1 MLIEKTLLEQFNIN
15 EIEIQRRMELF
26 KLTQGELD
34 LLAQQQSIIE
44 QHLDSLVA
52 KFYDKQTQFDEIAL
66 LIGDADTLQRLRNA
80 QRRYI
85 QELFSG
91 HYDNAYVNSRLRI
104 GLVHKRIGVEPKL
117 YLSASCT
124 LKYLVEDVLIE
135 HMANPSELPQVL
147 RALDKLISFD
157 TALVFDTYIGTLL
170 SAVENAKKRM
180 ETYAREL
187 EEKSKILSAHAERD
201 PLTELYN
208 KRAMHRTIMRELNA
222 AIRRKSFLSV
232 IYIDVN
238 KFKFINDTFGHAKG
252 DEVLQ
257 TLGQA
262 ITESC
267 RASDFPCR
275 IGGDEFCV
283 ILPEASRATA
293 LHIGDRI
300 EAAFTTAYPEYSI
313 SIGIC
318 VTGNE
323 QFVTANELIEG
334 ADKAMYEAKQQSS

>member
-1 MLIEKTLLEQFNIN
+1 MLIEKTLIEQFNIN
-15 EIEIQRRMELF
+15 EIEIQRRMALL
-26 KLTQGELD
+26 KLSQAELD
-34 LLAQQQSIIE
+34 TLAAQQPLIE
-44 QHLDSLVA
+44 RNLDAIVG
-52 KFYDKQTQFDEIAL
+52 KFYEKQTEFDEIAL
-66 LIGDADTLQRLRNA
+66 LIGDSDTLQRLRTA

-85 QELFSG
+85 QELFCG

-124 LKYLVEDVLIE
+124 LKYLIEDVLIE
-135 HMANPSELPQVL
+135 QMSNATERSLVL

-180 ETYAREL
+180 EVYAREL
-187 EEKSKILSAHAERD
+187 EEKSKILSSHAERD

-208 KRAMHRTIMRELNA
+208 KRAMMSTINRELNA
-222 AIRRKSFLSV
+222 AIRRKSYLSV

-262 ITESC
+262 IAECC
-267 RASDFPCR
+267 RNTDFPCR

-293 LHIGDRI
+293 LHISDRI
-300 EAAFTTAYPEYSI
+300 EASFTTAYPEFSI
-313 SIGIC
+313 SIGINA
-318 VTGNE
+318 TGNE
-323 QFVTANELIEG
+323 EFVSVNELIDG
-334 ADKAMYEAKQQSS
+334 ADKAMYEAKQQS